1 MGLKILN
8 LIIVLFLPFLM
19 LGVIKKT
26 KAFWGGR
33 YGASIFQ
40 PLYDFIKLIKKDF
53 VISKTT
59 SGIFRISPVI
69 IISSTLFAA
78 LFVPLVNSSVI
89 INIPAGFVVF
99 AYILSFS
106 KFFLN

>member
-40 PLYDFIKLIKKDF
+40 PLYDFMVLQY
-53 VISKTT
+53 
-59 SGIFRISPVI
+59 
-69 IISSTLFAA
+69 L
-78 LFVPLVNSSVI
+78 
-89 INIPAGFVVF
+89 
-99 AYILSFS
+99 
-106 KFFLN
+106 